1 MTSKDNATKTTVLL
15 SFKFLKG
22 SQVGDDFSSARD
34 LLKDPKHEE
43 ADGAPFSFAFSGT
56 HDGGVMPLPKP
67 QSDETARLAAHDY
80 YGHLVEV
87 LKEGKSAV
95 DSRITG
101 LVIDSLPVAKKAQIE
116 GLDEEEE
123 EQAEEEAEVD

>member
-1 MTSKDNATKTTVLL
+1 MTTSEDKAAKTTVLL

-22 SQVGDDFSSARD
+22 SQVGDDLSSVRD
-34 LLKDPKHEE
+34 LVKDQQKHEE

-56 HDGGVMPLPKP
+56 HDGGAMPLPTP
-67 QSDETARLAAHDY
+67 QSDETAHLAAHDY

-87 LKEGKSAV
+87 LKEGKGAV

-101 LVIDSLPVAKKAQIE
+101 LVNDSLPVAKKAKIE
-116 GLDEEEE
+116 EVDDDEEE
-123 EQAEEEAEVD
+123 AEEEAD

>member
-1 MTSKDNATKTTVLL
+1 MTTSEDKATKTTVLL

-22 SQVGDDFSSARD
+22 SQVGDDFSSVLD
-34 LLKDPKHEE
+34 PLKNPKHEE

-56 HDGGVMPLPKP
+56 HDGGAMPLPTP

-87 LKEGKSAV
+87 LKEGKGAV

-101 LVIDSLPVAKKAQIE
+101 LVNDSLPVAKKAKIE
-116 GLDEEEE
+116 EVDDEEEE
-123 EQAEEEAEVD
+123 AEEEAD